1 MNSIQ
6 QFYQDCLL
14 KFALMGYFPTLS
26 NSSSIRTITA
36 AYAYCNGLYDMRMKD
51 IRVSLATKSFDYR
64 RYYLNVQKKRKIS
77 KRNPKI
83 DKIYKKTTAEITD
96 EMAMNMLDTDMRNDY
111 LALLNI
117 ADHSHIGKPRAILT
131 AFKLGYLQGKSAH
144 EPDMHDLDFQN
155 VISEAA
161 LKLEKASIVLRT
173 TIEANSLSKTDLTR
187 DEMVAIGGCAS
198 NICDMMV
205 VADDYVYHAQ
215 KELEGILE

>member
-1 MNSIQ
+1 MFRKREKSKKEIQ
-6 QFYQDCLL
+6 KL
-14 KFALMGYFPTLS
+14 
-26 NSSSIRTITA
+26 I
-36 AYAYCNGLYDMRMKD
+36 
-51 IRVSLATKSFDYR
+51 
-64 RYYLNVQKKRKIS
+64 
-77 KRNPKI
+77 
-83 DKIYKKTTAEITD
+83 KIYKKTTAEITD
-96 EMAMNMLDTDMRNDY
+96 KMAMNMLDTDMQNDY

-117 ADHSHIGKPRAILT
+117 ADHSHIGKSRAILT

-155 VISEAA
+155 VISETA

-173 TIEANSLSKTDLTR
+173 TIEANSLNKTDLTR
-187 DEMVAIGGCAS
+187 DEMVAISGCAS

>member
-1 MNSIQ
+1 MGVPYGFREAPGLEEDEAQQHSIPYAGPDAPHQ
-6 QFYQDCLL
+6 VAARGICKMQMPFFYTSFLSITCLL
-14 KFALMGYFPTLS
+14 FVY
-26 NSSSIRTITA
+26 
-36 AYAYCNGLYDMRMKD
+36 
-51 IRVSLATKSFDYR
+51 
-64 RYYLNVQKKRKIS
+64 
-77 KRNPKI
+77 
-83 DKIYKKTTAEITD
+83 YKKTTAEITD